1 MKYKP
6 TDISEFTDTTL
17 LIRWEDGYESIH
29 LYEELR
35 ELCPCAKCSGKRG
48 KSAKRSFKKSIP
60 LGSITL
66 QPERIEFVGNYAIRF
81 KGNNWCDNGI
91 YTFDYL
97 RESCQS
103 EGEYP

>member
-6 TDISEFTDTTL
+6 TEISQFTDTTL
-17 LIRWEDGYESIH
+17 IIRWEDGHESIH

-48 KSAKRSFKKSIP
+48 KLGGKSFKKRIP
-60 LGSITL
+60 LGSKTL
-66 QPERIEFVGNYAIRF
+66 QPEKIEYVGNYAIRF
-81 KGNNWCDNGI
+81 KGNNWCDNGF

-97 RESCQS
+97 REISQP
-103 EGEYP
+103 EEE